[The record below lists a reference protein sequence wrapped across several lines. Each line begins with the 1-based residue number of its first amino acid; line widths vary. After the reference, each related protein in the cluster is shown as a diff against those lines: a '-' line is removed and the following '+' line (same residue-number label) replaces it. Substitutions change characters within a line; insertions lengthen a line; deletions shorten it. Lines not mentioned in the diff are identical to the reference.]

1 MEDMPQIFDRI
12 EFSTTVKPGFDIY
25 LVDDIHDQKPQGLV
39 VHFKSN
45 FTLFITL
52 FRYLPKHIV
61 IAEYVWIRTAREVW
75 FSVNRRTK

>member
-45 FTLFITL
+45 FTLFYNSFQILT
-52 FRYLPKHIV
+52 
-61 IAEYVWIRTAREVW
+61 
-75 FSVNRRTK
+75 